1 MSNFDQSF
9 EHTRLNML
17 AQQHA
22 EIVKTTGEVIFYAE
36 EDEDRLSGASW
47 RLEDD
52 VFDEV
57 SKSGFKLHLMEL
69 LDNFIQYRG
78 QCNELPK
85 KEGVVRF
92 SGGELSIEWLPDGS
106 THLSG
111 HSSEQG
117 D

>member
-1 MSNFDQSF
+1 MSSFDHNF
-9 EHTRLNML
+9 EGARLGML
-17 AQQHA
+17 AYQHP
-22 EIVKTTGEVIFYAE
+22 EIVKTTGEVIFCAE

-47 RLEDD
+47 TLEDD
-52 VFDEV
+52 VFDQV
-57 SKSGFKLHLMEL
+57 SESGFKLHLMEL

-92 SGGELSIEWLPDGS
+92 SGGELSIKWLPNGS

-111 HSSEQG
+111 HSSALGE
-117 D
+117 